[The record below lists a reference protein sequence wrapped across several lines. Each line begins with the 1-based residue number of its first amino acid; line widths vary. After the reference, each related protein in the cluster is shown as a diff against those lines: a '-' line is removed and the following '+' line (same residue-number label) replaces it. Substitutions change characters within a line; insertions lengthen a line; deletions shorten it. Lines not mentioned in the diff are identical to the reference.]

1 MSGKFVSFYRLP
13 IANSAKIG
21 QVRIVKDR
29 NGVCY
34 ADGSKVLSAN
44 TTGAHSVLKLADGR
58 DFYVLTAE
66 LDRVPKAK
74 SRG

>member
-1 MSGKFVSFYRLP
+1 MSGKLVACYRLP
-13 IANSAKIG
+13 TASAVKIG

-29 NGVCY
+29 NGVYY

-44 TTGAHSVLKLADGR
+44 VTGAHSVLKLADGR

-66 LDRVPKAK
+66 LQQVPKAK